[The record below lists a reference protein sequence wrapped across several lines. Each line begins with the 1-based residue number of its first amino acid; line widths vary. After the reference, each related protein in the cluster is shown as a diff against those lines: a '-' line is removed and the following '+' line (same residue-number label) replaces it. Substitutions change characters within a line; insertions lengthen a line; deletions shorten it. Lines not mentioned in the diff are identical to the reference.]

1 MTRNLLYFLFAS
13 VLFAGTD
20 DSFLLR
26 NVTVHTVSG
35 GDLQGAAVLVRDGK
49 IAGVGSKLSAPKGV
63 RIVEG
68 RGLHVYPGMI
78 DSASEIGLSEIG
90 AVGVTVDTT
99 EIGPFNPQLRAA
111 AAVNPASEHI
121 PVTRANGITSVI
133 VLPDGGVLSGQAA
146 LMHLSGWT
154 WESMQFRAPV
164 AFHLNFPSLGT
175 TSGVPPA
182 RPFKEVKADYERRLD
197 SLKDFF
203 EQARRYQTA
212 RKAGDRTLAAD
223 LKFEAMLP
231 VLEGKVPLLVEAEKA
246 ETIRAAIDF
255 ASREKVKIILG
266 KATEARKAAKEIKAA
281 GIPVILEPTLALP
294 PQEDDPYDEAFTLPA
309 DLFNAGIKF
318 AFGTYSAAFSR
329 DLPYSASMAAA
340 FGLPQQEA
348 LRAVTLNAAEIWGVA
363 GQLGSI
369 DTGKWA
375 DLMVTDGDPLEAR
388 TQVKY
393 VFIKG
398 KAIDVKDNKHYRLF
412 ERYMN
417 RP

>member
-1 MTRNLLYFLFAS
+1 VTKNLLYFLFAS

-154 WESMQFRAPV
+154 WESMQFRPLWIY
-164 AFHLNFPSLGT
+164 LNFSALGT
-175 TSGVPPA
+175 DLGVPPSH
-182 RPFKEVKADYERRLD
+182 R
-197 SLKDFF
+197 S
-203 EQARRYQTA
+203 
-212 RKAGDRTLAAD
+212 RK
-223 LKFEAMLP
+223 
-231 VLEGKVPLLVEAEKA
+231 
-246 ETIRAAIDF
+246 
-255 ASREKVKIILG
+255 
-266 KATEARKAAKEIKAA
+266 
-281 GIPVILEPTLALP
+281 
-294 PQEDDPYDEAFTLPA
+294 
-309 DLFNAGIKF
+309 
-318 AFGTYSAAFSR
+318 
-329 DLPYSASMAAA
+329 
-340 FGLPQQEA
+340 
-348 LRAVTLNAAEIWGVA
+348 
-363 GQLGSI
+363 
-369 DTGKWA
+369 
-375 DLMVTDGDPLEAR
+375 
-388 TQVKY
+388 
-393 VFIKG
+393 
-398 KAIDVKDNKHYRLF
+398 
-412 ERYMN
+412 
-417 RP
+417 